1 MSSGLLVLL
10 VVWSPFLSLNFLA
23 CLCICFCACSC
34 VPTALP
40 SSTTCLTAWVAR
52 VQIQAGVVDDDFNS
66 TNFWRAP
73 IADDIDF
80 DEIV

>member
-1 MSSGLLVLL
+1 M
-10 VVWSPFLSLNFLA
+10 
-23 CLCICFCACSC
+23 
-34 VPTALP
+34 
-40 SSTTCLTAWVAR
+40 
-52 VQIQAGVVDDDFNS
+52 QAGVVDDDFNS

>member
-1 MSSGLLVLL
+1 M
-10 VVWSPFLSLNFLA
+10 
-23 CLCICFCACSC
+23 
-34 VPTALP
+34 
-40 SSTTCLTAWVAR
+40 
-52 VQIQAGVVDDDFNS
+52 QAGVVSIDDDFNS